1 MMTTRQILALLNSH
15 IEGDEDQF
23 LSVALQIAAQQAREG
38 NSDDADKLKRL
49 VQKARDQR
57 RLGAPSGG
65 QTPIPM
71 ARPRAE
77 LQGLDESTYP
87 KTILASMVLADDV
100 RNRLGRVV
108 R

>member
-23 LSVALQIAAQQAREG
+23 LSVALQIAAQQARDG
-38 NSDDADKLKRL
+38 KPDDAEKLKRL
-49 VQKARDQR
+49 AQKVRDQR
-57 RLGAPSGG
+57 RLGTQAGG

-77 LQGLDESTYP
+77 L
-87 KTILASMVLADDV
+87 
-100 RNRLGRVV
+100 
-108 R
+108 